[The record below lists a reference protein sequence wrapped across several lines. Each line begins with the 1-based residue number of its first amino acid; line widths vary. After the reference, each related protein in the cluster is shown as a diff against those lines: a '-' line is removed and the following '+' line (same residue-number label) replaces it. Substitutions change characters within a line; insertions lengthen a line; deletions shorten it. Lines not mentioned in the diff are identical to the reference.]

1 MVAPQ
6 KLGTLGKG
14 KRSDGAT
21 EVRQILR
28 ALNKTY
34 EESITVGTS
43 PKVHSFNVDF
53 GYNAIKGWIICD
65 GEGQMKVEFS
75 RDGIIFGEIWTMRP
89 GERTDLDAL
98 DIHTLRITFVAV
110 DSDYRI
116 WQA

>member
-1 MVAPQ
+1 MPAPQ

-34 EESITVGTS
+34 EESITSATS
-43 PKVHSFNVDF
+43 PKVHSFFTDF
-53 GYNAIKGWIICD
+53 GYNAIKGWIIND
-65 GEGQMKVEFS
+65 GQGQFKVEFS
-75 RDGIIFGEIWTMRP
+75 RDGIIFGEAWTMRP

-98 DIHTLRITFVAV
+98 DVHSLRITFITLDA
-110 DSDYRI
+110 DYRI